1 MGAGRVKMGTRN
13 DKEVKRKCIFAEG
26 VLFSLRLE
34 WKIEGKIYEINWKG
48 YQGKPNKIKVKD

>member
-1 MGAGRVKMGTRN
+1 VGGERVKMSTRN

-34 WKIEGKIYEINWKG
+34 
-48 YQGKPNKIKVKD
+48 